1 MKILVVHNRY
11 RIRGGEDSVFET
23 ETAMLRD
30 GGHTVVT
37 WEKANADIP
46 ERQGF
51 VGKIRLFLSTVWSR
65 SSYREMRERLRAER
79 PDVVHVHNFFP
90 QFSPSIFWACAA
102 EHVPVV
108 MTLHNYRL
116 TCLNGY
122 LFRAS
127 ERKICERC
135 LGRSPIHGVCR
146 RCYRDSL
153 SASFTVAAMLSVH
166 RLLGTWRRKV
176 TRYIA
181 LTDFAKRKFI
191 EAGLPGNRIVVKPN
205 VIDIPSDLPELP
217 PLPPDHPPHVIFIG
231 RLSPEKGVDVLL
243 RAWALLQSDPSAPP
257 AELHIIGD
265 GPERPFLETLAHST
279 PTHPIVFHGALPRP
293 VALARL
299 RQSSLLVFP
308 SLLYEQF
315 PLAPFEAISMG
326 VPIVVADVVAICDQI
341 RGHKSCRL
349 FRMGDESVL
358 RDSILQGLCPSGSV
372 SNPGSALPFAST
384 AKGNLTELVSL
395 YVVNAIR

>member
-37 WEKANADIP
+37 WEKSNADIP

-65 SSYREMRERLRAER
+65 SSYREMRERLRTER

-181 LTDFAKRKFI
+181 LTDFAKSKFI
-191 EAGLPGNRIVVKPN
+191 EAGLPADRIVVKPN

-265 GPERPFLETLAHST
+265 GPERPFLEKLAHST
-279 PTHPIVFHGALPRP
+279 PAHPIVFHGALPRP
-293 VALARL
+293 LALAHL
-299 RQSSLLVFP
+299 RQSSHLVFP
-308 SLLYEQF
+308 SLWYETF
-315 PLAPFEAISMG
+315 GLAVYEALFFG
-326 VPIVVADVVAICDQI
+326 VPILVSSGA
-341 RGHKSCRL
+341 KSLVDFQDSDSFATFDSKNPESLLKKL
-349 FRMGDESVL
+349 FSVL
-358 RDSILQGLCPSGSV
+358 ENDSHPTFPFPKGSV
-372 SNPGSALPFAST
+372 LGENQLI
-384 AKGNLTELVSL
+384 LTDL
-395 YVVNAIR
+395 YQTLFS